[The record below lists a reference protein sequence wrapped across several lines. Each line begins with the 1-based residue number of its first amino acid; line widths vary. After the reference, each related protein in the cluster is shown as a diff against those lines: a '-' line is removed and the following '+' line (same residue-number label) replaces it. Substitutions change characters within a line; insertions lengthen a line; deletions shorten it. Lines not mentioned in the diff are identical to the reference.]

1 MIRFA
6 KALLFIVPLGCT
18 AFAQTQTPAAT
29 ANAPDDK
36 TGAYYNFAMGR
47 LYAGLASAEGNQN
60 DYVAKAIQHYKEA
73 LKLDPNASIVL
84 EELTDIYMQTGR
96 LRDAVAQAEELLQQ
110 NPDNLAAR
118 RMLGRIYFR
127 MLSDTQAGKVPEEYL
142 KKATDEYEKITAKD
156 PKDSE
161 SWVMLGRLYSVA
173 NRTADAEK
181 AYDAALK
188 ADPDDED
195 ALTGLAQMY
204 AQLGDNQ
211 KAIEKL
217 KSVADKS
224 PNERLLAFLAEQ
236 YEQLK
241 DYKNAAEVL
250 KKAYDIAPDNGRI
263 AAALA
268 RDLMYS
274 GDLEGAQKLFQQLAT
289 EEPRSREYALSLAQV
304 YMAKRDFAKA
314 REALDK
320 AKAISPRDLE
330 IRYQEVKLLE
340 AEGKSDEAI
349 ATLKAMVDETGARDG
364 RVRSMLLEEY
374 GILLRNA
381 EKYPQAVEA
390 FQQMAA
396 VGGDSASRG
405 TLQVIDTYRQAKDYA
420 AAMREVDAALKKYPS
435 ERMFKMERATVLG
448 DQGKADEAAA
458 ELRGLLKGDNDREVY
473 ISLAQIFERA
483 KRFSDMGNAL
493 DQAEKLSKTGE
504 ERATVYF
511 MRGAMYERMKNFDA
525 SEAEFRKVLDVD
537 GDNAGALNYL
547 GYMLADRN
555 VRLDEA
561 YQMIKKAVDQEPD
574 NGAYLD
580 SLGWV
585 YFRQGKLDEA
595 ENLLLRA
602 LDHMGQDPA
611 VHDHLGDV
619 YAKQGKTKDAIS
631 QWQASLAEYRKQPA
645 SQTDGDE
652 VAKVTKK
659 LDDARVRLAQETKKK

>member
-6 KALLFIVPLGCT
+6 KALLCILPLGGVC
-18 AFAQTQTPAAT
+18 FAQTQTPAAA
-29 ANAPDDK
+29 ANASDDK

-47 LYAGLASAEGNQN
+47 LYAGMAAAEGNKT

-73 LKLDPNASIVL
+73 LRLDPSASIIF
-84 EELTDIYMQTGR
+84 EELTDIYVQTGR
-96 LRDAVAQAEELLQQ
+96 LRDAVTQAEDLLKQ
-110 NPDNLAAR
+110 NPDNLDAR

-127 MLSDTQAGKVPEEYL
+127 MLSDTQAQRVPEEYL
-142 KKATDEYEKITAKD
+142 KKATAEYETITTKD
-156 PKDSE
+156 PKDAD

-173 NRTADAEK
+173 NRSQDAEK

-188 ADPDDED
+188 ADPGNED

-217 KSVADKS
+217 KGVAEKS

-250 KKAYDIAPDNGRI
+250 KKAYELAPDNSRI

-274 GDLEGAQKLFQQLAT
+274 GDLDGALKLYQQLAT
-289 EEPRSREYALSLAQV
+289 DEPRSREYALSLVQV
-304 YMAKRDFAKA
+304 YLAKRDYGKA
-314 REALDK
+314 REALEK
-320 AKAISPRDLE
+320 AKTISPRDME

-340 AEGKSDEAI
+340 AEGKSDQAI
-349 ATLKAMVDETGARDG
+349 TTLKAMVDETGSRDG
-364 RVRSMLLEEY
+364 RIRAMLLEEY

-381 EKYPQAVEA
+381 EKYPLAIEA

-396 VGGDSASRG
+396 IGGDSASRG
-405 TLQVIDTYRQAKDYA
+405 TLQVIDTYRQSRDFA
-420 AAMREVDAALKKYPS
+420 AAMREVDAALKKFPD

-458 ELRGLLKGDNDREVY
+458 ELRGLLKGDNDRDVY
-473 ISLAQIFERA
+473 LALAQIFERS
-483 KRFSDMGNAL
+483 KRFADMGKAL
-493 DQAEKLSKTGE
+493 DEVEKLSKTDE
-504 ERATVYF
+504 DRAAAYF
-511 MRGAMYERMKNFDA
+511 MRGAMYERMKRFDA
-525 SEAEFRKVLDVD
+525 AEAEFRKVLAVD
-537 GDNAGALNYL
+537 AENSGALNYL

-561 YQMIKKAVDQEPD
+561 QQMIKKALDLDPD

-585 YFRQGKLDEA
+585 YFRQGKLEEA

-602 LDHMGQDPA
+602 LEQMGQDPA
-611 VHDHLGDV
+611 VRDHLGDV
-619 YAKQGKTKDAIS
+619 YAKQGKTREALA
-631 QWQASLAEYRKQPA
+631 QWQASLAEYRKQPPN
-645 SQTDGDE
+645 QTDPEE

-659 LDDARVRLAQETKKK
+659 VDDARGRLAQETKKK